1 MMLKWDHLGASP
13 CSFFLLDKTTLV
25 VCPTSP
31 VLTPKNWGF
40 FLRYCIF
47 SYNIVDVPVDR
58 RDKMDTTRWKS
69 VLVPREVYEEIKK
82 LSKSEGR
89 TIGGQLRL
97 VFDWYKD
104 AQTADHEAIIDD
116 NAESR

>member
-1 MMLKWDHLGASP
+1 
-13 CSFFLLDKTTLV
+13 
-25 VCPTSP
+25 
-31 VLTPKNWGF
+31 
-40 FLRYCIF
+40 
-47 SYNIVDVPVDR
+47 
-58 RDKMDTTRWKS
+58 MDTTRWKS

-104 AQTADHEAIIDD
+104 AQTADHEAVVEDTVND
-116 NAESR
+116 K